1 MHSDQCLCGSLQVLQ
16 VQTPRGGGV
25 PSPDVERIP
34 TSNFIESVGG
44 AIGAFSRELSNRL
57 D

>member
-1 MHSDQCLCGSLQVLQ
+1 MHSDQCLCGSLQALQ

-44 AIGAFSRELSNRL
+44 PSAPFHVS
-57 D
+57 